1 MSTLDQA
8 MNYLADKFVD
18 NGWHNLIN
26 GVEYRKLVG
35 IVYVRAYITGNAFNT
50 SYKVIGT
57 LPSGYRPKA
66 TIYAVCG
73 FSSAVEGIVYVSD
86 VGNIGVKTDSGSAPN
101 VWFCISYPAD
111 N

>member
-18 NGWHNLIN
+18 DEWHTLTNGA
-26 GVEYRKLVG
+26 EYRKLVG
-35 IVYVRAYITGNAFNT
+35 IVYIRAYIGGNSFST

-57 LPSGYRPKA
+57 LPSGYRPK
-66 TIYAVCG
+66 TTVYAVCG
-73 FSSAVEGIVYVSD
+73 FNNAAEGTVYVSND
-86 VGNIGVKTDSGSAPN
+86 GKVGVRTDSGSAQN
-101 VWFCISYPAD
+101 VWFVISYPAD